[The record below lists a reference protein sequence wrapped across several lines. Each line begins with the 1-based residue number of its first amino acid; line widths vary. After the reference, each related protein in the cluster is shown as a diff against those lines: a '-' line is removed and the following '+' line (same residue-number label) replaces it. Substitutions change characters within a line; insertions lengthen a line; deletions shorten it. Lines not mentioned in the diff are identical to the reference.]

1 MQTFS
6 HSTCATARLFI
17 LKSLFREGRK
27 NIVITDKEQ
36 DTKLLEVFGEA
47 ITKRNWKKLNTIA
60 DFLEMTEIQTG
71 NFVIHPQILETIG
84 NLEYLRRKTLHK
96 ISRGAI
102 ESMEQTIE
110 TLIALGYSHSE
121 YSGELSTYKRE

>member
-17 LKSLFREGRK
+17 LKSLFRQGGK

-96 ISRGAI
+96 IGRGTT

-121 YSGELSTYKRE
+121 YSGELGTYKRE